1 MSAKKRRAEEESE
14 DLQAWKRARNEDDAI
29 TLFEDD
35 FRFLSTG
42 SRCAVRLPGDG
53 PGGDNAEPFRSVEHA
68 FQASKSDDPLFR
80 KAIRAARKAKEAKRL
95 GAAEMAGKGGGGGG
109 GGGAWRRRALDT
121 MRGLLR
127 DKFRRD
133 RGLRA
138 WPGAVVRLAEDRP

>member
-42 SRCAVRLPGDG
+42 SRCAVRLAGDG
-53 PGGDNAEPFRSVEHA
+53 PGGDNAESFRSVEHA
-68 FQASKSDDPLFR
+68 FQASKSDDPSFR

-95 GAAEMAGKGGGGGG
+95 GAAEMAGKGGGASGSGGAGGG
-109 GGGAWRRRALDT
+109 LWTPCAASSATSFGVTGGCG
-121 MRGLLR
+121 
-127 DKFRRD
+127 
-133 RGLRA
+133 
-138 WPGAVVRLAEDRP
+138 PS